1 MQRQLAA
8 EEASEGLEMT
18 DSALSRVQRAH
29 ADAHAVHRLDMET
42 SGVLLVALDEA
53 GAQEE
58 LYLGNDDDWLYGLH
72 AMKPERGSA

>member
-1 MQRQLAA
+1 MTNLTEEHPQPAVRAAALEVTTGNLALVREAAARAAA
-8 EEASEGLEMT
+8 E
-18 DSALSRVQRAH
+18 H
-29 ADAHAVHRLDMET
+29 A
-42 SGVLLVALDEA
+42 EA

>member
-1 MQRQLAA
+1 MCLAISSSK
-8 EEASEGLEMT
+8 EEGSLNYTILGNETAY
-18 DSALSRVQRAH
+18 H
-29 ADAHAVHRLDMET
+29 AMPA
-42 SGVLLVALDEA
+42 ALDEA